1 MTPKEQANQATLA
14 EAAEILD
21 VPLDSLKDAVRR
33 GTIESRL
40 EPRPVVQVRDVCVVD
55 LADVEAWAES
65 RVSTGARRGN
75 IRPLESDDPHELARI
90 RGIDYRSAQKAIRR
104 AKRRAK

>member
-33 GTIESRL
+33 GTIDYRLESR
-40 EPRPVVQVRDVCVVD
+40 PVIQERNVRVVD

-65 RVSTGARRGN
+65 RVSTGPRHGN
-75 IRPLESDDPHELARI
+75 IRPLESEDPNELARI
-90 RGIDYRSAQKAIRR
+90 RGIDYRSAQKAIARARRR
-104 AKRRAK
+104 AK